1 MKTARKPP
9 SQNQKN
15 QKKEEKKPESKGLND
30 YARYSGM
37 AFQMLII
44 ILIAVWGGTR
54 LDKILEL
61 KTPVFTIVLSL
72 LGVFAA
78 LYTSLKDFIK
88 RP

>member
-1 MKTARKPP
+1 
-9 SQNQKN
+9 
-15 QKKEEKKPESKGLND
+15 LND

>member
-1 MKTARKPP
+1 
-9 SQNQKN
+9 
-15 QKKEEKKPESKGLND
+15 
-30 YARYSGM
+30 
-37 AFQMLII
+37 MLII

-54 LDKILEL
+54 LDKILER

>member
-1 MKTARKPP
+1 M
-9 SQNQKN
+9 
-15 QKKEEKKPESKGLND
+15 ND

-72 LGVFAA
+72 IGVFAA